1 MTNSIEDKLKKI
13 YDDFFLYKK
22 INNSNGNNNVINNND
37 IEKKLKYLYDE
48 FIKNIDSKNIDSS
61 NGLVQVIPGPNGM
74 TGPFGYTGLTGYT
87 GLIGST
93 GMTGPVNPSGVN
105 SIGPQNIQTE
115 TGNVDIISSTIN
127 FTKNGDKL
135 DSSVKLSEKTVL
147 TLDNQKRNVIE
158 KETTKL

>member
-22 INNSNGNNNVINNND
+22 INNSNVNNVINNTD

-48 FIKNIDSKNIDSS
+48 FIKNIHSS
-61 NGLVQVIPGPNGM
+61 NGLVQVIPGPVNPAGVSSVGSKTENLSNGLVQVI
-74 TGPFGYTGLTGYT
+74 P
-87 GLIGST
+87 IP
-93 GMTGPVNPSGVN
+93 GPVNPADVN
-105 SIGPQNIQTE
+105 SVGPQNIQTE
-115 TGNVDIISSTIN
+115 AGDVDIISSTIN

-135 DSSVKLSEKTVL
+135 DSIVKLSEKTVL